1 MSAVADS
8 DAPNVASPPAR
19 VSTVIGPLPCRAGE
33 REPRCAH
40 SPMRPRRC
48 RYLEQRQRVPRRRAC
63 EQGGLSRD
71 APQKEAPCTR
81 VCRVAQKRASR
92 DTRSQFRIIWWP
104 NLQIPS
110 TRLQPMRSGVGA
122 SCIPARAFLR
132 SPACASCLWVCHEG
146 ASEAEYS
153 SLVSCGT
160 GRLRDDAIW
169 FSGRVSEWRMQ
180 RRRLVA
186 GLTRVRRTRRN
197 GIK

>member
-19 VSTVIGPLPCRAGE
+19 VLTVIGPLPCRAGE

-110 TRLQPMRSGVGA
+110 TRLQPTRSGVGA
-122 SCIPARAFLR
+122 SCTSLPEVACLR
-132 SPACASCLWVCHEG
+132 LLPLSVPRRGERRKVLIAGLMWDRQASRQCYPVLREG
-146 ASEAEYS
+146 V
-153 SLVSCGT
+153 LVENAAA
-160 GRLRDDAIW
+160 AI
-169 FSGRVSEWRMQ
+169 GYR
-180 RRRLVA
+180 
-186 GLTRVRRTRRN
+186 LTRVRRTRRN